1 MKSIS
6 CDSFVKGSY
15 MKMTTLQTEKWFP
28 TGTFG
33 LLYPAIILMLWLSEK
48 RTRYAINH

>member
-6 CDSFVKGSY
+6 CASFAKGSY

-28 TGTFG
+28 TDAFG
-33 LLYPAIILMLWLSEK
+33 MLSSANQLCFGYLK
-48 RTRYAINH
+48 K